1 MKGLLAAFG
10 LLTTLPLPSTR
21 PACLTATAVR
31 WFAPVGVVLGGA
43 LALASAGAYW
53 AWPGAAAAAVVVA
66 TWTLLTGALHLDGLA
81 DSADAVFASVSQ
93 ERRLEILRDVHHGT
107 FGIVTVGLVLLLK
120 WSALATLAGREAAAA
135 VIVAC
140 VVGRASL
147 LPILGRFSS
156 PRPGGMAATMR
167 DGATPLATAASVVI
181 ALGVGLLCW
190 GVAGVGIMAG
200 VIVAALLV
208 AVWLASRF
216 GGISG
221 DACGAIVETS
231 EILALLTVSA
241 LVNHGWLHAF
251 PYGPAS

>member
-10 LLTTLPLPSTR
+10 LLTTLPLPSAR
-21 PACLTATAVR
+21 PANLTASAVR
-31 WFAPVGVVLGGA
+31 WFAPVGIVLGGA
-43 LALASAGAYW
+43 LALASAGAFW
-53 AWPGAAAAAVVVA
+53 AWPGPAAAAIVVVS
-66 TWTLLTGALHLDGLA
+66 WTLLTGALHLDGLA
-81 DSADAVFASVSQ
+81 DSADAAFASVGQ

-120 WSALATLAGREAAAA
+120 WSALATLTGREAAAGI
-135 VIVAC
+135 IVAC

-167 DGATPLATAASVVI
+167 DGATPFATAVSVLI
-181 ALGVGLLCW
+181 ALGAALFCW
-190 GVAGVGIMAG
+190 GLAGVAVAAG

-208 AVWLASRF
+208 AVWLASRL

-221 DACGAIVETS
+221 DACGAIVES
-231 EILALLTVSA
+231 GEVLALLTVSA